1 MAKHTSEFLFGHFT
15 TWCIKVLSWN
25 KNHFLSFLK
34 GSHLPKIVKGT
45 AQKVKFS
52 MKDFFSKC
60 DQIRGFLWIWSHL
73 FTEEILNGKLHFLCR
88 ETRLVFSRVFY
99 IRGNL
104 GNVRFIFPPVHWLKK
119 SDYSSLSET

>member
-1 MAKHTSEFLFGHFT
+1 MMHKSVKLKQKSLFVISKGLSLAKN
-15 TWCIKVLSWN
+15 C
-25 KNHFLSFLK
+25 
-34 GSHLPKIVKGT
+34 KGT

-73 FTEEILNGKLHFLCR
+73 FTEEILNGKKLHFLCS

-104 GNVRFIFPPVHWLKK
+104 GNVRFIFPPVH
-119 SDYSSLSET
+119 